1 MNIKDHFKVKEGLAY
16 ISSNKVRIASYKN
29 KWNKKVFN
37 ALINMKISLTA
48 DDMKIG
54 FTVEDMI
61 RMEENRLE
69 NRINKLNKHNVDN
82 SLIKNEYTED

>member
-1 MNIKDHFKVKEGLAY
+1 MNIKEHFKLKEGLAY
-16 ISSNKVRIASYKN
+16 ISSNKVRIASYKD

-48 DDMKIG
+48 DDMNIG

-69 NRINKLNKHNVDN
+69 NRINKLNNHDVNN
-82 SLIKNEYTED
+82 CLIKNEYMGD

>member
-1 MNIKDHFKVKEGLAY
+1 MNIKELFKVKEGLSY
-16 ISSNKVRIASYKN
+16 ISSNKVRIASYKD

-37 ALINMKISLTA
+37 DLINMKISLTA

-61 RMEENRLE
+61 RMEENR
-69 NRINKLNKHNVDN
+69 INKLNKHNVDN
-82 SLIKNEYTED
+82 SLLKNEYTEG